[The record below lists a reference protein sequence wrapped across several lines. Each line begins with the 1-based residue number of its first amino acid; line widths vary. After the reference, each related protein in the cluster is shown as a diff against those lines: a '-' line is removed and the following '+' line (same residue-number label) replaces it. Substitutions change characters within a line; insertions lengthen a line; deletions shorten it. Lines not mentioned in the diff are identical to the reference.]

1 MEQQYINLVEE
12 WCEILEYKA
21 FAKYHG
27 PHSKNE
33 KTTYFWFKI
42 NKKYTKIIQTTHGQ
56 DSVHAFV
63 DNKTLDIYKASSWN
77 APAKGKRF
85 NLLENFDR
93 VLEICEPN
101 GGYLYA
107 SRKVYA

>member
-1 MEQQYINLVEE
+1 MIDQYINFVEE
-12 WCEILEYKA
+12 WCEVLESKA
-21 FAKYHG
+21 FDRQHG
-27 PHSKNE
+27 PYSKEN

-42 NKKYTKIIQTTHGQ
+42 NKKYTKIIQTNHGQ

-101 GGYLYA
+101 GGYLYT